1 MQPTTSSATSSVS
14 AAQRARSI
22 LAVAQDLW
30 LEHDHVD
37 AEPVLLTRHVV
48 MPGGVL
54 LVAAP
59 EAARA
64 GEVVTVRVTDVS
76 TVAQPDRVRS
86 HLRLTG
92 TLLPYDGPAAPGLV
106 EHLRG
111 VDPEAAE
118 PVLARI
124 VPREVAVAPAATPGR
139 SLVWEPVAV
148 VDFGRSAPEPFVAQ
162 EHRWLPHLQQGHGEA
177 VRALAERVL
186 GELDATVRV
195 CALGLDRFGVTLRL
209 YAGPARWDVRCDF
222 AHELECGRDV
232 REAVTAVLQESRRP

>member
-1 MQPTTSSATSSVS
+1 MQPTTSSVS

-22 LAVAQDLW
+22 LAVAQDLH
-30 LEHDHVD
+30 LDD
-37 AEPVLLTRHVV
+37 GGVLPRHVV

-59 EAARA
+59 EAARP

-86 HLRLTG
+86 HLRLEG

-106 EHLRG
+106 DHLRG
-111 VDPEAAE
+111 VDAEAPE
-118 PVLARI
+118 PTLARI
-124 VPREVAVAPAATPGR
+124 APRAVALAPHPAPGQPP
-139 SLVWEPVAV
+139 VWEDVPVAE
-148 VDFGRSAPEPFVAQ
+148 FGRAAPEPFVAQ
-162 EHRWLPHLQQGHGEA
+162 EHRWLPHLQQGHGDA

-186 GELDATVRV
+186 GDLDDTVRV

-222 AHELECGRDV
+222 AQELECGRDV
-232 REAVTAVLQESRRP
+232 REAVTAVLQESRRA